1 MAAEFYGRKALRPE
15 DDILVCAG
23 DVETDGLGGKLLMIQ
38 WGFLGQIKHASG
50 ETMIADFFED
60 FLQLPRPAIWYFH
73 FGQYDWR
80 YFLEYIEQNKLLVEI
95 GMRTENDVYEIRVK
109 RNEKDAWCVMRDSW
123 ALWSHPLEKLAQAFC
138 PEIPKLKI
146 DIEHFDPKNPEHIEY
161 ARRDVQILLLG
172 LPRLFDA
179 LSQHFG
185 VNAGA
190 TAAGTALKAWQKTLP
205 KDKIYDCQQ
214 YNETELF
221 IREGY
226 YGGLVFL
233 TNNRI
238 NSDCITFD
246 RNSSYPAAMLEYG
259 VPVGR
264 PQYTQEYDE
273 QFTGIYRCKVR
284 APDNL
289 IIPILPAR
297 NERGAMRWY
306 RGEFETTVTARE
318 LQFAAQNGYEIL
330 DIYEGYCW
338 EETEFPFTD
347 FINLCRFLR
356 KEFKGKTEEQLA
368 KLMQNSLYGK
378 FGTRRER
385 TRMLSAH
392 FADEEDL
399 IGAAPFDDAGLW
411 YVKKELDTE
420 MRCMPHWAVFI
431 TANARLSLLEQ
442 AYNAGPENVI
452 YGDTDS
458 LTLKRGVEN
467 TIDVGD
473 EYGQWKLEKEWQVFR
488 AIAPKVYSGILADGT
503 FKGAAKGLPRK
514 GITDRHWSE
523 LLENGATSAETLSLA
538 SLKVAFKK
546 GVQPARQLLRKSST
560 LTNSQNFALE
570 NAGDVRVKYRH
581 G

>member
-1 MAAEFYGRKALRPE
+1 
-15 DDILVCAG
+15 
-23 DVETDGLGGKLLMIQ
+23 
-38 WGFLGQIKHASG
+38 
-50 ETMIADFFED
+50 
-60 FLQLPRPAIWYFH
+60 
-73 FGQYDWR
+73 
-80 YFLEYIEQNKLLVEI
+80 
-95 GMRTENDVYEIRVK
+95 
-109 RNEKDAWCVMRDSW
+109 
-123 ALWSHPLEKLAQAFC
+123 
-138 PEIPKLKI
+138 
-146 DIEHFDPKNPEHIEY
+146 
-161 ARRDVQILLLG
+161 
-172 LPRLFDA
+172 
-179 LSQHFG
+179 
-185 VNAGA
+185 
-190 TAAGTALKAWQKTLP
+190 
-205 KDKIYDCQQ
+205 
-214 YNETELF
+214 
-221 IREGY
+221 
-226 YGGLVFL
+226 
-233 TNNRI
+233 
-238 NSDCITFD
+238 
-246 RNSSYPAAMLEYG
+246 
-259 VPVGR
+259 
-264 PQYTQEYDE
+264 
-273 QFTGIYRCKVR
+273 
-284 APDNL
+284 
-289 IIPILPAR
+289 
-297 NERGAMRWY
+297 
-306 RGEFETTVTARE
+306 
-318 LQFAAQNGYEIL
+318 
-330 DIYEGYCW
+330 
-338 EETEFPFTD
+338 
-347 FINLCRFLR
+347 
-356 KEFKGKTEEQLA
+356 
-368 KLMQNSLYGK
+368 
-378 FGTRRER
+378 
-385 TRMLSAH
+385 MLSAH

-546 GVQPARQLLRKSST
+546 GVQPARQLIRKSST